1 MPTSI
6 PEHVIYTQN
15 ELISLPYYNQMFDI
29 LEKENIISYL
39 DIGANS
45 GEFAKTVNVRIPT
58 INKSFLIEPELEN
71 FEFLKSHAANVK
83 NCVFY
88 NLAIGYESNRGTLL
102 KSSNT
107 GGHQIDKLTDGDI
120 KIKTLESLNI
130 PVVDF
135 IKMDVEGMEYE
146 IIKNSEF
153 LKKAKWLDIEFH
165 QTPEQSNNKFVKS
178 FILENLKTFDII
190 VYQNDGINDY
200 GRCLLKNRL

>member
-6 PEHVIYTQN
+6 SEHVIYTRN
-15 ELISLPYYNQMFDI
+15 ELISLPYYNQIFDI
-29 LEKENIISYL
+29 LEKENIVSYL
-39 DIGANS
+39 EIGANS
-45 GEFAKTVNVRIPT
+45 GEFAKTVNERIPT
-58 INKSFLIEPELEN
+58 ISKSFLIEPESEN
-71 FEFLKSHAANVK
+71 FEFLKSHVTDIK

-88 NLAIGYESNRGTLL
+88 NLAIGYESNRGALL

-107 GGHQIDKLTDGDI
+107 GGHQIDQLTDGDI
-120 KIKTLESLNI
+120 EIKTLESLNI

-146 IIKNSEF
+146 IIKKSEF
-153 LKKAKWLDIEFH
+153 LKKTKWLDIEFH

-200 GRCLLKNRL
+200 GRCLFKNRL